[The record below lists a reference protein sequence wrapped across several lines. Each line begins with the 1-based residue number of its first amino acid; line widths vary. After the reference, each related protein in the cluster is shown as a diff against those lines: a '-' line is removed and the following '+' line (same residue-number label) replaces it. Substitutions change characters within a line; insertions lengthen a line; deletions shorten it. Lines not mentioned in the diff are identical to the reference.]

1 MEPVDRPQQY
11 WNQQTI
17 NLANR
22 LLPKVLEGK
31 NKAEIAAY
39 LDDPNNLSLVD
50 RLKQFCNQT
59 YYCMNYRQLNITYC
73 CYQVIWENVGDV
85 KHIGKRDMWNLNYLM
100 FTNPKALDSSNF
112 IFAVLYVVNENIK
125 NYFRQTM
132 TSQGLSYCRYSGN
145 SYPPFGRPG
154 TFNFE

>member
-1 MEPVDRPQQY
+1 MDPKDRPQQY

-17 NLANR
+17 DLADK
-22 LLPKVLEGK
+22 LLPTVLVGK

-39 LDDPNNLSLVD
+39 LDDPNNLNLVD

-59 YYCMNYRQLNITYC
+59 YYAQIYRNRGLEYC
-73 CYQVIWENVGDV
+73 CYQVIWENVGDIRN
-85 KHIGKRDMWNLNYLM
+85 IGKRDMWNLNYLM
-100 FTNPKALDSSNF
+100 FTDPDALNSSDF
-112 IFAVLYVVNENIK
+112 IYAVLYCVNQNIK

-132 TSQGLSYCRYSGN
+132 TSQGLTYCDYSGN

-154 TFNFE
+154 TFNF